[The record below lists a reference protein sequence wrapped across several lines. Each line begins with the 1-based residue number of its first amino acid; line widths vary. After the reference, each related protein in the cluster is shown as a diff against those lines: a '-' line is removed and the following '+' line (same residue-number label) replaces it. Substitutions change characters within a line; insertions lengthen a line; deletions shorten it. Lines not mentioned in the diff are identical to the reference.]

1 MTRIYRYILVDDVGM
16 APCPAGGLITLG
28 TCKPAIRRGASTGDW
43 VLGFRPGSLERG
55 MLLWGGRV
63 ADMLEHGEYERKHV
77 AGRMPSIGRRPT
89 APTDACVPTTT
100 RPTSRC
106 AVTLPARCSSSIGG
120 VSRHL
125 DGKAM
130 VLPARLAHLAPAGRG
145 HRVSGVGAGDVEALA
160 AWLAGLPVT
169 RSVNGGGGTSSSRCS
184 REARVTNGNARMSL
198 PPGAQACS

>member
-1 MTRIYRYILVDDVGM
+1 MTRIFRYILVDDVGM

-63 ADMLEHGEYERKHV
+63 ADVLDHGKYERKHHD
-77 AGRMPSIGRRPT
+77 RPDAVYREASDGT
-89 APTDACVPTTT
+89 YQRLRPNYHPTDEQM
-100 RPTSRC
+100 RGDTSSP
-106 AVTLPARCSSSIGG
+106 VLVFDPA

-130 VLPARLAHLAPAGRG
+130 ALPARLAHLAPAGRG
-145 HRVSGVGAGDVEALA
+145 HRVSGVGAGDVEALR
-160 AWLAGLPVT
+160 AWLAGLPVA
-169 RSVNGGGGTSSSRCS
+169 RSVNGSGDIASSRCS
-184 REARVTNGNARMSL
+184 REARDTDGDVRAPL
-198 PPGAQACS
+198 PRRSRACS